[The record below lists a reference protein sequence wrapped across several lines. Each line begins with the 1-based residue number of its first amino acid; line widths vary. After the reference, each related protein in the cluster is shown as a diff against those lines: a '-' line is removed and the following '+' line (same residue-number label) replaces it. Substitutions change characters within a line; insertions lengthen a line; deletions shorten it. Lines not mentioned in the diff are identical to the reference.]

1 MNTVLYKLCLHCVS
15 IMDGWLPY
23 PSTALSKVC
32 GMSLYKTRKELKKLK
47 EQGLIESCIHISDD
61 EEFFILRGYTITE
74 KGRKT
79 KEYEKAWQKKKKFVW
94 SVLALILEGRKNE

>member
-79 KEYEKAWQKKKKFVW
+79 NEDEKAWQKEKEICMECFGIDIGG
-94 SVLALILEGRKNE
+94 AEE